1 MRVSIGKFEPKTLKL
16 LPKATVLNVCS
27 SDLVAD
33 TILKGRMANY
43 ETRPGQYSWR
53 RNDSEMTATEA
64 NLSEANLDTK
74 ETQSPLPNCVSRT
87 HTGVQSRAWAPLP
100 ASASVRKAAV
110 RTPVE
115 E

>member
-43 ETRPGQYSWR
+43 ETRPGQYSR
-53 RNDSEMTATEA
+53 HRNGSEMRAAGA
-64 NLSEANLDTK
+64 NLSETNLHTK
-74 ETQSPLPNCVSRT
+74 ENQSPLPNCVSRT
-87 HTGVQSRAWAPLP
+87 HPGVRSRGALP
-100 ASASVRKAAV
+100 RGARVRKQQSES
-110 RTPVE
+110 PPKKSQ
-115 E
+115 

>member
-43 ETRPGQYSWR
+43 KTRPGQYSR
-53 RNDSEMTATEA
+53 HRNDSEMTATGA
-64 NLSEANLDTK
+64 NLSETNLHTK
-74 ETQSPLPNCVSRT
+74 KTKVHCRIVSAAHTRACGAARRRPSPR
-87 HTGVQSRAWAPLP
+87 
-100 ASASVRKAAV
+100 SVRK
-110 RTPVE
+110 PQ
-115 E
+115 